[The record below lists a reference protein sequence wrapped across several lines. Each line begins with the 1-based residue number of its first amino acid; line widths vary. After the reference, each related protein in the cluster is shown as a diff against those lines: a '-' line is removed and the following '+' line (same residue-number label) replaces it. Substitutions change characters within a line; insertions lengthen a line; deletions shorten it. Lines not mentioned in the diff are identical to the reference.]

1 MPQNRRTPVRQ
12 RVSVVL
18 TLRGTQDT
26 AVVAHHPQT
35 DDATVSVRIGRTLI
49 YFHDWA
55 GAAAVMQG
63 WRGVS
68 HYAGRLPVIG
78 PIDPTSSAPDVM
90 KAATAIDVVGSPRVV
105 GLLRAPAGRPSR
117 LVVTIDRLCLV
128 IHDRK
133 AYVSTR
139 AAFVD
144 AAELAERVL
153 PKPAVPDLRLVAME
167 RAGRALGAPVRAS
180 AARRT
185 ADSAP
190 TRLAP
195 QASTRGRDLR

>member
-1 MPQNRRTPVRQ
+1 MPQNRRAPVRQ

-26 AVVAHHPQT
+26 AVVAHHPHT

-68 HYAGRLPVIG
+68 HHAARLPVIG
-78 PIDPTSSAPDVM
+78 PADPTSSAPDVM
-90 KAATAIDVVGSPRVV
+90 KAATAIDVVGTPRVN
-105 GLLRAPAGRPSR
+105 GLLRAPAGQSSW
-117 LVVTIDRLCLV
+117 LVVTIDRLGLV

-139 AAFVD
+139 AAFND

-153 PKPAVPDLRLVAME
+153 PKPAVADLRVVAMQ
-167 RAGRALGAPVRAS
+167 RASRALAAPARTVT
-180 AARRT
+180 ARRSPD
-185 ADSAP
+185 AAP
-190 TRLAP
+190 TQPSPATP
-195 QASTRGRDLR
+195 TRGRDLR